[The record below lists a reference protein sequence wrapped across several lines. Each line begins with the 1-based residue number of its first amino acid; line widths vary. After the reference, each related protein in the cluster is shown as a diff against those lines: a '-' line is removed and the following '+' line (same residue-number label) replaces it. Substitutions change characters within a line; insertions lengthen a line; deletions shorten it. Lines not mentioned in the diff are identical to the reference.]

1 MKGLPLLQSIV
12 SILLVLVVG
21 AVGAYAVIMS
31 METVR
36 SKITFDLVDSS
47 NINLEITANAEWVE
61 PSDENFQFTAETKTD
76 GLTSSS
82 WTMPNINFSTTEPVL
97 ETAVLSLTVVNRN
110 EQGGNRVKITLSNIA
125 YDMEKDNPA
134 NYRFR
139 SKISTS
145 QDSFFSKTEIMVNA
159 VSKEYTLEAN
169 STIVIKIE
177 YILEIS
183 NSIFSINQNIHVA
196 FDSDI
201 N

>member
-82 WTMPNINFSTTEPVL
+82 WTMPNINFSTTEPIL
-97 ETAVLSLTVVNRN
+97 QTAVLSLTIVNRN
-110 EQGGNRVKITLSNIA
+110 EEGGNGVKITLSNIA
-125 YDMEKDNPA
+125 YDMAKDNPA

-145 QDSFFSKTEIMVNA
+145 QDSFFSKTEIMANA

-169 STIVIKIE
+169 SIIVIKIE
-177 YILEIS
+177 YTLEIS